1 MDKLKVWVAIKMAN
15 RRQYGHKLINLSDL
29 LKWVPSHLRGE
40 AKNCIEELYKEGF
53 LNKRPGVQGE
63 FRYSLRVD
71 KKREIDKLIE
81 EER

>member
-1 MDKLKVWVAIKMAN
+1 MDELKVQILKKMSKRN
-15 RRQYGHKLINLSDL
+15 YYGHKLINLSDL

-40 AKNCIEELYKEGF
+40 AKRCIEELCKEGF

-63 FRYSLRVD
+63 FRYSLRID